1 MADVLKYRRTGSN
14 HIVDCGVSEIQAN
27 VRGHLSVVPKH
38 GRGDEDVFGRV
49 GDTGQEYGGIY
60 D

>member
-14 HIVDCGVSEIQAN
+14 NVVDCGVSEIQAN

-49 GDTGQEYGGIY
+49 GDIRQEYGGIY